1 MTSKTTREDPRANSG
16 IQPASSSLAALGSAG
31 AEPLPQSQPMAPL
44 SNPTTPEPTPAL
56 GWLCA
61 LRAIAEAGRDACR
74 GCDDCPRSY
83 GFRRPTC
90 RFGLCDRRPLPPC
103 PWAAELSSSP
113 YIWAIGVRSRTIPR
127 PCECLDQRI
136 AAWPRQQLP
145 ADGRKWDS
153 RPTETSKVFS
163 IEREAGESHLYYL
176 FMKMLKIFGPTH
188 FLGPGNIFIF
198 GQVISSETHR
208 QAIGERGLAC
218 TGSPSVSHLPS
229 GVVGHH
235 NGAHACTGCAV
246 QAAAPPTNLRDWAQV
261 HGEGVAPAA
270 MSYNFYETTKQ
281 PAIKASWTTASRP
294 ATSTVFQ
301 PIVVQQVPC
310 AHPSSCRL

>member
-1 MTSKTTREDPRANSG
+1 
-16 IQPASSSLAALGSAG
+16 
-31 AEPLPQSQPMAPL
+31 MAPL

-56 GWLCA
+56 GWLCP
-61 LRAIAEAGRDACR
+61 LRAVAEAGRDACR

-153 RPTETSKVFS
+153 RPTTPEA
-163 IEREAGESHLYYL
+163 IEGLVMASLYYL
-176 FMKMLKIFGPTH
+176 YFMKMLENEMLANTFSRTRKH
-188 FLGPGNIFIF
+188 CCNIFIF

-208 QAIGERGLAC
+208 QAIRERGLQVAC
-218 TGSPSVSHLPS
+218 TGRPAVSHLPS

-246 QAAAPPTNLRDWAQV
+246 QAAAPPTNLRDWTQV

-270 MSYNFYETTKQ
+270 MPYNFY
-281 PAIKASWTTASRP
+281 SMR
-294 ATSTVFQ
+294 
-301 PIVVQQVPC
+301 
-310 AHPSSCRL
+310 